1 MEALEYL
8 LLFILAPCSQI
19 LLIVLLVLGVRWR
32 GRSPLWLP
40 IGRWHRPWHSPSTW
54 RPS

>member
-40 IGRWHRPWHSPSTW
+40 IVAMASPVTLAVYVAA
-54 RPS
+54 